1 MEGAI
6 AEFPFA
12 IPFRKLSV
20 NVQHDNMVGLW
31 GKRKEGGFIKRG
43 KING

>member
-6 AEFPFA
+6 AVFQFA
-12 IPFRKLSV
+12 VPFRKLSV

-31 GKRKEGGFIKRG
+31 GKGKEEDLSKGEK
-43 KING
+43 